1 MGGEINYYCKKE
13 DLDIVKKIVVGII
26 EELIRR
32 FEERKMVMENVL
44 IGIDWILENE
54 KNYGFF
60 LMELCIENSLVD
72 EINVL
77 LLV

>member
-44 IGIDWILENE
+44 IGIDWILE
-54 KNYGFF
+54 KF
-60 LMELCIENSLVD
+60 D
-72 EINVL
+72 
-77 LLV
+77 